1 MSRWIGGIDGG
12 DPIPDRRIAGE
23 TAGERGG
30 GLLYINFIIIFLL
43 RYCGFSLSS
52 QCMFMYCD
60 ITRGEFLLVEVTLVG
75 S

>member
-1 MSRWIGGIDGG
+1 MEIRSPIGESPEKQQGN
-12 DPIPDRRIAGE
+12 E
-23 TAGERGG
+23 EG

-52 QCMFMYCD
+52 QCLFMYCD